1 MSAAVGG
8 AEFHGFG
15 GAAQL
20 PRSRMLGRPVR
31 VAPPGATPAG
41 GGGPSAA
48 SIRAVSTPLKTD
60 ASQVN
65 RSKVE
70 IIKEK
75 SNFLRYPLNEE
86 LVSEAPNVNETVV
99 QLIKFHGSYQQSD

>member
-48 SIRAVSTPLKTD
+48 SIRAVST
-60 ASQVN
+60 
-65 RSKVE
+65 
-70 IIKEK
+70 
-75 SNFLRYPLNEE
+75 
-86 LVSEAPNVNETVV
+86 
-99 QLIKFHGSYQQSD
+99 